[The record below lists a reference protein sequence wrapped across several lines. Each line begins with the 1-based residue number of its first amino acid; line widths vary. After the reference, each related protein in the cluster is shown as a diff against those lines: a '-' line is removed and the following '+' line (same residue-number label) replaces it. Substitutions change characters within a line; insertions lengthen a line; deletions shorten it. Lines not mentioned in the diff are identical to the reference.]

1 MTLARIVLFATTL
14 IVAHFLTA
22 ASAQQS
28 PVFADVTFGEI
39 LVRAAA
45 SKVLEDNAKAL
56 AIFNKREEGNFRY
69 GDWYVFC
76 YRAET
81 GEMEDGSGNSN
92 IVDYRDPYDRL
103 VGPLIFDASPKQQ
116 HKIEAVTYMAYRPAP
131 AEQVPFWKKTWLIR
145 VNDLVCGVGDYFLA
159 AA

>member
-1 MTLARIVLFATTL
+1 MKLARIVLFAMTL

-28 PVFADVTFGEI
+28 PVFADVTFGEV

-45 SKVLEDNAKAL
+45 SKVLEDKAKAL

-81 GEMEDGSGNSN
+81 GEMEGGLGNSN
-92 IVDYRDPYDRL
+92 IMDYRDPYGRL
-103 VGPLIFDASPKQQ
+103 VGPLIFEASPKQQ
-116 HKIEAVTYMAYRPAP
+116 LKIEAVTYMDYRPAP
-131 AEQVPFWKKTWLIR
+131 AEEVPFWKKTWLIR

>member
-1 MTLARIVLFATTL
+1 MKLARIVLFAATL
-14 IVAHFLTA
+14 IVAHFLTG

-28 PVFADVTFGEI
+28 PVFADATFGEI

-45 SKVLEDNAKAL
+45 SKVLEDQAKAL

-81 GEMEDGSGNSN
+81 GEMESGSSDSN
-92 IVDYRDPYDRL
+92 IMDYRDPYDRL
-103 VGPLIFDASPKQQ
+103 VGPLVFEASPKQQ

-131 AEQVPFWKKTWLIR
+131 AKEVPFWKKTWLIR
-145 VNDLVCGVGDYFLA
+145 VNDLVCGVGDYFLPA
-159 AA
+159 V

>member
-1 MTLARIVLFATTL
+1 MPMKRARIVLVAATL
-14 IVAHFLTA
+14 IAA

-28 PVFADVTFGEI
+28 VVLADATFGEV

-45 SKVLEDNAKAL
+45 SKILENKAQAL

-81 GEMEDGSGNSN
+81 GAMESGSGGRN
-92 IVDYRDPYDRL
+92 IMDYRDPYDRL
-103 VGPLIFDASPKQQ
+103 LGPLIFEASPKQE
-116 HKIEAVTYMAYRPAP
+116 HKIEAVTYMDYRPAP

-145 VNDLVCGVGDYFLA
+145 VNDLVCGAGDYFLA
-159 AA
+159 AS